1 MEERGVT
8 MDKCEIVK
16 AAINHRET
24 QRIPYCVDFTE
35 EALKRIRR
43 HFPGRDFQLAI
54 GNYVYQVSP
63 PWWNWHNV
71 PENYGALEEPDYIP
85 QTIGRGDYEGLF
97 EKCRKIKET
106 TGCYILAMF
115 YGSHFEKAWFARG
128 IDNFL
133 YDLAGNH
140 DYAKRMLEIIIRKNM
155 VMLENMLCCED
166 IDGVLLGSDWG
177 SQKSMLMSP
186 ACWRE
191 LLAPGEKQ
199 EYDLIHAA
207 GKDVWVH
214 SCGCIEAILPDL
226 IEMGVNVLN
235 PLQPECMDIFEI
247 KRKYGDKLAFWGG
260 ISTQRTL
267 PLGTPADVIRETR
280 EVITAMSKGGGY
292 IAAPAQA
299 IQEDVPVKN
308 ILALMDELRKH

>member
-1 MEERGVT
+1 M
-8 MDKCEIVK
+8 MDKCSVVK
-16 AAINHRET
+16 MAINHRET
-24 QRIPYCVDFTE
+24 QRIPYSVDFTG
-35 EALKRIRR
+35 EALKRVRR
-43 HFPGRDFQLAI
+43 YFRGRDFQVAV

-63 PWWNWHNV
+63 PWWDWYNV
-71 PENYGALEEPDYIP
+71 PENYGTLEEPGFLP
-85 QTIGRGDYEGLF
+85 QTVGRGDYKGLF
-97 EKCRKIKET
+97 EKCRKIKES

-133 YDLAGNH
+133 CDLAGNR
-140 DYAKRMLEIIIRKNM
+140 DYAKLMLDTIIRKNL

-191 LLAPGEKQ
+191 LLAPGEKK

-260 ISTQRTL
+260 ISTQQTL
-267 PLGTPADVIRETR
+267 PLGSPADVRRETR

-292 IAAPAQA
+292 IPAPAQA